1 MAIRLLDL
9 DKTCDTL
16 EEVSSPRIFDKKG
29 FCKTGLFSEQ
39 IFGPIRTCTCACGTY
54 WGRDRIDQVCTDCG
68 VKIVH
73 SNYRRK
79 TYAKI
84 CLSFPVVNPMVYYL
98 ILKVGKAKIKEIMQD
113 LLYKESVYGYYYSEE
128 EKGYIK
134 LEFSSTFEV
143 PEIPENVK
151 VYSGPEGVL
160 DLIKFYCNKNMG
172 KSSDWKYLYDNLD
185 KFYINNILVCPPD
198 FRPISK
204 KRDAQMMDEL
214 NKYYMTI
221 LNFNSVVKDK
231 NLLFIADKRILKINF
246 KNLQKY
252 VFDLYEYIFT
262 KLSKKSGLIRGFILG
277 KRIDFSGRFVICPDP
292 SLHID
297 ECSIPYF
304 AALELYKLEIANEL
318 IETRK
323 FKRYEPALKYID
335 DCIKQQ
341 NFNLY
346 DVTEKVIKG
355 KYIIL
360 NRQPTLHRMGMLAF
374 KFTINDSFVIKI
386 PPLICEPYN
395 ADFDGDQMAIYRPVY
410 DECDVECKEK
420 LSVTANMLSPATGD
434 LITSLNQDI
443 ILGIYL
449 LTQEGQTEKVKYKDI
464 DTWKGRVIFNKC
476 LPDNYP
482 FINKL
487 IKKKDIKIILN
498 DLVKTYKP
506 EQVVTILYKLK
517 ELGFKHTTIDGRSMS
532 LKNMNFLVAKS
543 ISKKIL
549 NSKKSIISKWKDLH
563 SPTIVK
569 QLEDGFPYSSFIQ
582 SGSRGSWDQVRQIIL
597 CRGYVS
603 NSKGEIV
610 DEPIKSNLINGLTK
624 KEFFISCYGSR
635 KGLLDIALNTGVS
648 GYLTRKLIFC
658 SANLEL
664 NEIHNSDCGT
674 KDTFILKIPKKN
686 EHGIHVLK
694 FLKCLIGRTII
705 LNNGKK
711 SLIDYSNYHTFAGKT
726 IKLRSPLFCTTRN
739 ICSTCYGET
748 SKIMHS
754 PYIGIIAAQVFGE
767 ISTQLT
773 LRTFHTSGVAK
784 LSDKAKDDDKHQ
796 DIISD
801 LNKVKRLFHCTERL
815 DYSDLIMGLYKIYG
829 SYKDVLLVH
838 YECIVS
844 QMMRL
849 GKHRWRLTEDR
860 DITKCQMT
868 SIDSIPMKE
877 SFLLSLAYSKPKYY
891 IINKLLENNLNEP
904 ENFGI
909 LEKIITNNKL

>member
-1 MAIRLLDL
+1 MSIKLLDI
-9 DKTCDTL
+9 DKVCEDL

-39 IFGPIRTCTCACGTY
+39 IFGPIRTCTCACGIY
-54 WGRDRIDQVCTDCG
+54 WGRDRIDQKCKDCG

-84 CLSFPVVNPMVYYL
+84 CLSFPIINPLMYYL
-98 ILKVGKAKIKEIMQD
+98 ILKVGKAKIKEIIQD
-113 LLYKESVYGYYYSEE
+113 LLYKETVYGYYYSKE
-128 EKGYIK
+128 EKAYIK
-134 LEFSSTFEV
+134 LDYSPTF
-143 PEIPENVK
+143 EIPELPK
-151 VYSGPEGVL
+151 DIKIYTGSKGVFE
-160 DLIKFYCNKNMG
+160 LIKTNCEKYMD
-172 KSSDWKYLYDNLD
+172 KSTDWKYIYNNLD
-185 KFYINNILVCPPD
+185 KFYMNNILVCPPD

-214 NKYYMTI
+214 NKFYMTI

-231 NLLFIADKRILKINF
+231 NLLFIGDERIFKINF
-246 KNLQKY
+246 RNLQKY
-252 VFDLYEYIFT
+252 VFDLYEYIFS
-262 KLSKKSGLIRGFILG
+262 KLSKKTGLIRGFILG

-304 AALELYKLEIANEL
+304 AALELYRLEIANEL
-318 IETRK
+318 IETRQ

-335 DCIKQQ
+335 DCIKKQ

-346 DVTEKVIKG
+346 DVTEKIIKG
-355 KYIIL
+355 RYIIL

-395 ADFDGDQMAIYRPVY
+395 ADFDGDQMAIYRPLY
-410 DECDVECKEK
+410 KNCEKECKDK
-420 LSVTANMLSPATGD
+420 LSVTANLLSPATGD

-449 LTQEGQTEKVKYKDI
+449 LTQEGQTEKVKYKGI

-476 LPDNYP
+476 FPKNYP
-482 FINKL
+482 FINK
-487 IKKKDIKIILN
+487 IIDKKTIKIILN
-498 DLVKTYKP
+498 DLAKTYKP
-506 EQVVTILYKLK
+506 DEMVTILYKLK
-517 ELGFKHTTIDGRSMS
+517 ELGFKHTTVDGRSMS
-532 LKNMNFLVAKS
+532 LKNMNFLDAKS
-543 ISKKIL
+543 IIKKIL
-549 NSKKSIISKWKDLH
+549 DSKKTVVEKWKEIH
-563 SPTIVK
+563 SPKITK

-582 SGSRGSWDQVRQIIL
+582 SGSRGSWDQVRQVIL
-597 CRGYVS
+597 CRGFVS

-610 DEPIKSNLINGLTK
+610 KKPIKSNLINGLTK
-624 KEFFISCYGSR
+624 EEFFTSCYGSR

-658 SANLEL
+658 SVNLVL
-664 NEIHNSDCGT
+664 DQNMTADCGT
-674 KDTFILKIPKKN
+674 KDVFILKISKKN
-686 EHGIHVLK
+686 EDGLNSLK
-694 FLKCLIGRTII
+694 LMKCLIGRYII
-705 LNNGKK
+705 DNGKK
-711 SLIDYSNYHTFAGKT
+711 ILINYDNYHTFIGKT
-726 IKLRSPLFCTTRN
+726 INLRSPLFCEN
-739 ICSTCYGET
+739 KEICPTCYGET

-784 LSDKAKDDDKHQ
+784 LSDEVEGGDKHQ

-801 LNKVKRLFHCTERL
+801 LNKVKKLFHCT
-815 DYSDLIMGLYKIYG
+815 DTINYDKLISKLYKIYG

-844 QMMRL
+844 QMMRI
-849 GKHRWRLTEDR
+849 GRNRWRLSEDR

-868 SIDSIPMKE
+868 SIDSVPSKE

-891 IINKLLENNLNEP
+891 IIKELLETNLIGKRDL
-904 ENFGI
+904 GI
-909 LEKIITNNKL
+909 LEKIMTNNKL